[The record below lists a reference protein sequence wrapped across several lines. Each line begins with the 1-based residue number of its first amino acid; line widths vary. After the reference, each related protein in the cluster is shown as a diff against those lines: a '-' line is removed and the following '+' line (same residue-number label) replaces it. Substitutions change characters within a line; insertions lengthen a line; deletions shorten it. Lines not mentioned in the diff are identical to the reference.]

1 MRWKMKKVLGMF
13 LVCILLACGGSVAL
27 AKERIVQLNVPGCSA
42 WGSNARIGSILRQ
55 IEGVKKHKN
64 KGNDILIVTFDDE
77 KVTINVIIDELKK
90 GKYSVTGEPIYLQ

>member
-13 LVCILLACGGSVAL
+13 LICILLACGVSVAL
-27 AKERIVQLNVPGCSA
+27 AKEIIVQLNVPGCSA
-42 WGSNARIGSILRQ
+42 WGSNARIGSVLRQ

-90 GKYSVTGEPIYLQ
+90 GKYSGLRPCG